1 MVCKGGCVSIFEES
15 IIFWSLNLGTELGE
29 RFYLDNFFSFFF
41 SFFFPQN
48 DHKNICTT
56 TSYVLEK
63 RKCHGYLLT

>member
-41 SFFFPQN
+41 FFFSQN
-48 DHKNICTT
+48 DHQNICTT
-56 TSYVLEK
+56 TSYVLGK
-63 RKCHGYLLT
+63 RKCHGYLVT